1 MDENSIG
8 KEIVDAAILKL
19 TDMKLGFLLNF
30 GEDIMKRGITR
41 TVNGLPE

>member
-8 KEIVDAAILKL
+8 KEIVDAAIAVH
-19 TDMKLGFLLNF
+19 LNF
-30 GEDIMKRGITR
+30 GEDMMKRGITR